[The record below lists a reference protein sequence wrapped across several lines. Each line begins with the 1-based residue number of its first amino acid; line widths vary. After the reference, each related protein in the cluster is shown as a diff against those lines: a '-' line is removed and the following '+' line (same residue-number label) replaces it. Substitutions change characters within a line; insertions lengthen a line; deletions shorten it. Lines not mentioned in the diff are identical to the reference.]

1 MTKRFDTEP
10 DTPCDESGLDSDLSK
25 QLFQT
30 IARLEARIKE
40 LEVKI
45 AKTLTDPAFN
55 TGINPDDASWIKN
68 EKSLGRLAGTIPTPI
83 IGLKE
88 RLDDDVN

>member
-10 DTPCDESGLDSDLSK
+10 DTPGDESGLDSDISK
-25 QLFQT
+25 QLIQT

-40 LEVKI
+40 LEAKI
-45 AKTLTDPAFN
+45 ATTLDSPGFRN
-55 TGINPDDASWIKN
+55 GLDPDDATWMKN

-88 RLDDDVN
+88 RLDDDVS